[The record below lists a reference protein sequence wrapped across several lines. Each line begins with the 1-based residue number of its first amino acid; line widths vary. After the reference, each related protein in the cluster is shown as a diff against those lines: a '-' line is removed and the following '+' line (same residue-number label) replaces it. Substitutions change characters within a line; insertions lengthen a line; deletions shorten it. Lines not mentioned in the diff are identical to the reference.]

1 MSETPTPIPPEEAAV
16 PEAQA
21 ASPVTVEP
29 APATAPDPAPTATP
43 MPTPAPAGAAP
54 AASASTAAPVLAPA
68 PAPAASAE
76 VTPAPKPEP
85 APKPA
90 PTPKPP
96 VDPETLVLRGRPRRA
111 VRFRRE
117 VIIGLVVAAVVGLL
131 GVTWLALSPTL
142 PRINVAAS
150 DDTPVKPNG
159 EVLANAPKTYADS
172 PKLGPPLPG
181 DLGPPILAHQEGT
194 TTVGMA
200 SSPSQT
206 DQALAA
212 QRQRQ
217 SEEVRAARESGV
229 MVQIAGGD
237 KAVQAGAAGASAS
250 ATSAATDAAAA
261 ASSARM
267 ALDPDHDPGQQQR
280 KADFVANI
288 DTKGDINPHALNE
301 PTSPYTLSAGTVIAA
316 SLITGINSDL
326 PGMVSA
332 QVTQNA
338 YDTATGRYLLL
349 PQGSRLIGS
358 YDSVVA
364 YGQKRALLVWQ
375 RIILPDG
382 SSVRIDNVPA
392 SDASGYA
399 GLADKVD
406 FHSWQLIKG
415 VVLSS
420 LLGVSTQLSFGSNE
434 SDLLRAIRESTQQSA
449 GRAGDQIVTRA
460 LNVQPTITV
469 RPGWPLRVVV
479 HKDIVMRPWGQQ
491 GRP

>member
-1 MSETPTPIPPEEAAV
+1 M
-16 PEAQA
+16 
-21 ASPVTVEP
+21 
-29 APATAPDPAPTATP
+29 
-43 MPTPAPAGAAP
+43 
-54 AASASTAAPVLAPA
+54 
-68 PAPAASAE
+68 
-76 VTPAPKPEP
+76 
-85 APKPA
+85 
-90 PTPKPP
+90 
-96 VDPETLVLRGRPRRA
+96 LRGKPRRA

-117 VIIGLVVAAVVGLL
+117 VIIGMVAAATMIVG
-131 GVTWLALSPTL
+131 GVTWFALSPSM
-142 PRINVAAS
+142 PHINVAAS
-150 DDTPVKPNG
+150 DDTANGAKPNS
-159 EVLANAPKTYADS
+159 EVLANAPKNYGDA
-172 PKLGPPLPG
+172 KLGPPLPG
-181 DLGPPILAHQEGT
+181 DLGPAILAHQQGT
-194 TTVGMA
+194 TTVAM
-200 SSPSQT
+200 SSPPPQADQT
-206 DQALAA
+206 LAA
-212 QRQRQ
+212 EHQRR
-217 SEEVRAARESGV
+217 SEEARAARESGV
-229 MVQIAGGD
+229 MVQIVGGD
-237 KAVQAGAAGASAS
+237 KTGQGVATVTPASAS
-250 ATSAATDAAAA
+250 GAGADPAQAQPT
-261 ASSARM
+261 ARM

-280 KADFVANI
+280 KADFVSNL
-288 DTKGDINPHALNE
+288 DTKGDINPHALTE
-301 PTSPYTLSAGTVIAA
+301 PTSPYTLSAGTVISA

-326 PGMVSA
+326 PGLVSA

-338 YDTATGRYLLL
+338 YDSATGRYLLL

-392 SDASGYA
+392 SDASGFA

>member
-1 MSETPTPIPPEEAAV
+1 M
-16 PEAQA
+16 
-21 ASPVTVEP
+21 
-29 APATAPDPAPTATP
+29 
-43 MPTPAPAGAAP
+43 
-54 AASASTAAPVLAPA
+54 
-68 PAPAASAE
+68 
-76 VTPAPKPEP
+76 
-85 APKPA
+85 
-90 PTPKPP
+90 
-96 VDPETLVLRGRPRRA
+96 
-111 VRFRRE
+111 
-117 VIIGLVVAAVVGLL
+117 
-131 GVTWLALSPTL
+131 TWLALSPSL
-142 PRINVAAS
+142 PHINVAAS
-150 DDTPVKPNG
+150 DDTAVKPNG
-159 EVLANAPKTYADS
+159 EVLANAPKTYGEFR
-172 PKLGPPLPG
+172 KLGPPLPG
-181 DLGPPILAHQEGT
+181 DLGPAILAHQQGS
-194 TTVGMA
+194 TTVA
-200 SSPSQT
+200 ISSSPSQP

-229 MVQIAGGD
+229 MVQSVGGD
-237 KAVQAGAAGASAS
+237 KAGQINAVGTSAPAAAVSADPASAS
-250 ATSAATDAAAA
+250 PP
-261 ASSARM
+261 ARM

-280 KADFVANI
+280 KADFVANV
-288 DTKGDINPHALNE
+288 DKKGDINPHTLSE

-420 LLGVSTQLSFGSNE
+420 LLGVGTQLSFGSNE

>member
-1 MSETPTPIPPEEAAV
+1 M
-16 PEAQA
+16 
-21 ASPVTVEP
+21 
-29 APATAPDPAPTATP
+29 
-43 MPTPAPAGAAP
+43 
-54 AASASTAAPVLAPA
+54 
-68 PAPAASAE
+68 
-76 VTPAPKPEP
+76 
-85 APKPA
+85 
-90 PTPKPP
+90 
-96 VDPETLVLRGRPRRA
+96 
-111 VRFRRE
+111 
-117 VIIGLVVAAVVGLL
+117 VAAVVGLL
-131 GVTWLALSPTL
+131 GVTWLALSPRL
-142 PRINVAAS
+142 PHINVAAS
-150 DDTPVKPNG
+150 DDTTVKPNG
-159 EVLANAPKTYADS
+159 EVLANAPKTYADT

-181 DLGPPILAHQEGT
+181 DLGPPILAHQQGT
-194 TTVGMA
+194 TTVAMA

-217 SEEVRAARESGV
+217 SEEARAARESGV

-237 KAVQAGAAGASAS
+237 KAGQSSAAGASAP
-250 ATSAATDAAAA
+250 ATSAGTDAAPA

-280 KADFVANI
+280 KADFVANV
-288 DTKGDINPHALNE
+288 DTKGDINPHALSE

-382 SSVRIDNVPA
+382 SSVRIDNAPA